1 MLEGGPARL
10 HWQGWMTTRWRH
22 LAERQL
28 THDQVGK
35 AVRRLQRT
43 IMSGALSMWD
53 QRVEIVGG
61 SVSKE
66 ALELLRGTLTRAILE
81 KLADM
86 PPVVGRDEH
95 LLGLP
100 IRKQKEWLK
109 QQGVAWKMGREGVTQ
124 DERGGGGQLAPD
136 GQQRHHGGRGQ

>member
-1 MLEGGPARL
+1 MLGGGTARL
-10 HWQGWMTTRWRH
+10 HWQGWLTTRLRH

-28 THDQVGK
+28 THDQVAK
-35 AVRRLQRT
+35 AVRRLQRP

-61 SVSKE
+61 SVSMD

-100 IRKQKEWLK
+100 IKKQKEWLK
-109 QQGVAWKMGREGVTQ
+109 QQGVA
-124 DERGGGGQLAPD
+124 
-136 GQQRHHGGRGQ
+136 